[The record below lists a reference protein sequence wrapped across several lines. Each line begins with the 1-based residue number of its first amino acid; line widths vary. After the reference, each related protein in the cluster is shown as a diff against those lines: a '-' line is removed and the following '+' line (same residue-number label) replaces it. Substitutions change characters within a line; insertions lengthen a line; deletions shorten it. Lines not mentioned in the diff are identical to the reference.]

1 MKDIT
6 KISDNLAGS
15 IDGTDLTYIG
25 KPDYEI
31 WYYSTSPSN
40 ATIAYITPLI
50 SYGNGGYRHC
60 FSSQGNTF
68 NTIFNDNISRYKEA
82 IKDIS
87 DLKRENVIIAMRR
100 DN

>member
-6 KISDNLAGS
+6 KISDNLSGH
-15 IDGTDLTYIG
+15 IDGIDLTYIG

-31 WYYSTSPSN
+31 LYYSTSPSN
-40 ATIAYITPLI
+40 ATIAYVTPLI
-50 SYGNGGYRHC
+50 SYSNGGYRHC

-87 DLKRENVIIAMRR
+87 DLKRENVAIAMRS
-100 DN
+100 DD